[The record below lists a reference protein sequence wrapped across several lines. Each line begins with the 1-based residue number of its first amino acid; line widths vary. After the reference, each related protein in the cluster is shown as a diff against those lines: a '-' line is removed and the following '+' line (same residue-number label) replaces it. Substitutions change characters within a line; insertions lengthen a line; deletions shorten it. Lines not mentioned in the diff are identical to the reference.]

1 MDPVSVDSYL
11 DSILRSCSRSGRYS
25 CGERNAL
32 AVEVQI
38 GLSTHHFGNF
48 YVSVDN
54 TGLSG
59 GEEHLL
65 VVGAL
70 GTNAENDLLV
80 YQRLES
86 VGISLSLGN
95 LYVVLNAL
103 GGLGVLGAEL
113 YDILAVLLEKNS
125 VDEVHLRRADEA
137 RNELVYRIVVKV
149 LRSIYLLDVT
159 VFHNN
164 DTVTHRHSLSL
175 VMSNVDKG
183 GTQSLMEL
191 GYLGSHLSTELS
203 VEVGKRLVKKEYLR
217 LTNYSTSESNT
228 LSLTA
233 GESLRLSVQQVSDVK
248 YLSGLLDLTHLLD
261 RKPKAMS
268 GGQRQRV
275 ALGRAIVRSPKVFL
289 LDEPLSNLDAKLRA
303 QMRTEIA
310 KIHKKLGTTF
320 IYVTHDQTEA
330 MTMGDRI
337 VCMKDGFVQQI
348 DTPQNLY
355 ENPVNKFVAGF
366 LGSPQMNFIDAE
378 LKEEYGQYIVEF
390 GATNGRGNRYQIIV
404 PESKVNEDLN
414 SYVGKE
420 IVLGIRPE
428 SIHDEEMYLSNASTG
443 VIDANVE
450 ITEMMGAE
458 TYLYLL
464 CEGIPLTARVS
475 PRSTARP
482 GDDIKVAI
490 DPNRIH
496 IFDKETEKA
505 IVN

>member
-1 MDPVSVDSYL
+1 M
-11 DSILRSCSRSGRYS
+11 
-25 CGERNAL
+25 A
-32 AVEVQI
+32 
-38 GLSTHHFGNF
+38 GLTLKGI
-48 YVSVDN
+48 YKKYP
-54 TGLSG
+54 G
-59 GEEHLL
+59 G
-65 VVGAL
+65 VVA
-70 GTNAENDLLV
+70 
-80 YQRLES
+80 
-86 VGISLSLGN
+86 
-95 LYVVLNAL
+95 
-103 GGLGVLGAEL
+103 
-113 YDILAVLLEKNS
+113 
-125 VDEVHLRRADEA
+125 
-137 RNELVYRIVVKV
+137 
-149 LRSIYLLDVT
+149 
-159 VFHNN
+159 
-164 DTVTHRHSLSL
+164 
-175 VMSNVDKG
+175 
-183 GTQSLMEL
+183 
-191 GYLGSHLSTELS
+191 
-203 VEVGKRLVKKEYLR
+203 
-217 LTNYSTSESNT
+217 
-228 LSLTA
+228 
-233 GESLRLSVQQVSDVK
+233 VSDVNLEIRDK
-248 YLSGLLDLTHLLD
+248 EFIVLVGPSGCGKSTTLRMIAGLEEISEGELYIGDRLVNDIAPKDRDIAMVFQNYALYPHMTVFDNMAFGLKLRKVPKAEIERKVNEAAKILDLTHLLD

-378 LKEEYGQYIVEF
+378 LKEEYGQFIVEF
-390 GATNGRGNRYQIIV
+390 GASNGRGNRYQIIV
-404 PESKVNEDLN
+404 PESKVNEDLG

-420 IVLGIRPE
+420 IILGVRPE

-475 PRSTARP
+475 PRSTARL